1 MALQPELQTW
11 VKLSQ
16 IQLSSMTIY
25 CLDIYLPHPS
35 LKFNY
40 SEKNI
45 TVVTRGRWQT
55 NGWLLLIAKQKV
67 WFI

>member
-40 SEKNI
+40 SEKKHN
-45 TVVTRGRWQT
+45 RSHKRQMADQ
-55 NGWLLLIAKQKV
+55 WLAIANS
-67 WFI
+67 